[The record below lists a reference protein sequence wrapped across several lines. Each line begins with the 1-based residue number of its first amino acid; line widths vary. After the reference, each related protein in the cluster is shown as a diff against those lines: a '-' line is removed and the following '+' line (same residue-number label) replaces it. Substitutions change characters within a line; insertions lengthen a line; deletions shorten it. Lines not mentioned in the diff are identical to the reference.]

1 MFLER
6 ALWLLI
12 VEVRCFDTFAHG
24 QVAKND
30 ASLGLEAYDVFV
42 CDTSSALHIN

>member
-12 VEVRCFDTFAHG
+12 VEVRCFAHG